1 MTDPPKRIVV
11 LRAAGANP
19 AGVRAMARW
28 IRAMLPTVLLI
39 IAPAGTTAPETP
51 DDAIAL
57 DAQEIE
63 SGPLSVADAL
73 VRAAAT
79 ASRQEP

>member
-1 MTDPPKRIVV
+1 MADHPKRIVV
-11 LRAAGANP
+11 LRAGGANP
-19 AGVRAMARW
+19 AGVSVLARW

-39 IAPAGTTAPETP
+39 VAPAGASAPETP
-51 DDAIAL
+51 DDAISL

-79 ASRQEP
+79 ASRRDS